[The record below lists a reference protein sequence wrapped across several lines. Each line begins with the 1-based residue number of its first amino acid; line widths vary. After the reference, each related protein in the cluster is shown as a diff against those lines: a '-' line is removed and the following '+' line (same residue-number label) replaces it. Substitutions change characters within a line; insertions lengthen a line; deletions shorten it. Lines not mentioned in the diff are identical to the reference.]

1 MNDKL
6 EWSRRKIFAALP
18 QVFLRRGYMSQ
29 RILVV
34 EDEIQIA
41 KILKIELEFEGY
53 EVITANDGRSG
64 LQAALEEKLDLIL
77 LDVMLPEMNGLEV
90 LRRIRKENEI
100 IPIIL
105 LTARNMTMD
114 KVTGLDQGANDY
126 ITKPFEMEELLA
138 RVRSS
143 LRQNSLVISTSKFE
157 GTVLSINDLSVNL
170 DTREVM
176 RGERSISLTPKEFD
190 LLVYLISNKNKIV
203 TRDNILNDVWG
214 YEFEGET
221 NVIDVYIRHLR
232 KKIEDDLSAPTIIT
246 TVRGI
251 GYTVR
256 EEVSK

>member
-1 MNDKL
+1 
-6 EWSRRKIFAALP
+6 
-18 QVFLRRGYMSQ
+18 MSQ

-34 EDEIQIA
+34 EDEAQIA

-53 EVITANDGRSG
+53 EVVVAYDGRSG
-64 LQAALEEKLDLIL
+64 LQAALDEELDLIL
-77 LDVMLPEMNGLEV
+77 LDVMLPELNGLEV
-90 LRRIRKENEI
+90 LRRIRKENDG

-143 LRQNSLVISTSKFE
+143 LRQNSVVVRNSKFE
-157 GTVLSINDLSVNL
+157 GTTLLSISDLSVNL
-170 DTREVM
+170 DTREVL
-176 RGERSISLTPKEFD
+176 RGDKSISLTPKEFD
-190 LLVYLISNKNKIV
+190 LLVYLLTNKNKIV

-232 KKIEDDLSAPTIIT
+232 KKIEVDFSTPTIIT

-256 EEVSK
+256 EN